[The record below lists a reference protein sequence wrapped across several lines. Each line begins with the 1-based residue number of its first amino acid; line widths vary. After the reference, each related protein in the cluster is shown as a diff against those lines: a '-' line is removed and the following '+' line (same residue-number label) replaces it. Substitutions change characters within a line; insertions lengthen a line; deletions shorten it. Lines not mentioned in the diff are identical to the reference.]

1 MTKFK
6 VGTLVRL
13 LVDVHLLDGVNF
25 FVGDI
30 GVITNADPNGE
41 EHFFTNFDYLI
52 LINEVE
58 LYVFDSE
65 IEIYL

>member
-1 MTKFK
+1 
-6 VGTLVRL
+6 

-30 GVITNADPNGE
+30 GVITNADPKGE

-52 LINEVE
+52 LINEAE